1 MNLVFKVKYG
11 INVIDLPLPSGDII
25 KSQFTAKYGKNKIIF
40 ATKPRIEVEFFLKY
54 GENSVDVVVTENV
67 IKAFQD
73 TRLTN
78 LWKNKV
84 TIFNDIQ
91 KNAVEERHFD
101 RFVIEKCN
109 IQGGIVSKADG
120 TIENIVNAVTVISRD
135 VDRYKTPLEYAKL
148 PVDIREDFYTAQV
161 GSFIVLSEVDDI
173 VTTSREF
180 AELQEKYK
188 DNGIVVRSVSA
199 NIHRMS
205 VDNVTIT
212 NVG

>member
-1 MNLVFKVKYG
+1 MKVKFKVKYG
-11 INVIDLPLPSGDII
+11 ENVIDIPIPEQ
-25 KSQFTAKYGKNKIIF
+25 SQQRPTFDKGGMA
-40 ATKPRIEVEFFLKY
+40 
-54 GENSVDVVVTENV
+54 D
-67 IKAFQD
+67 
-73 TRLTN
+73 
-78 LWKNKV
+78 LWKHKV
-84 TIFNDIQ
+84 TIYNDTP

-101 RFVIEKCN
+101 RFVIDLCN

-120 TIENIVNAVTVISRD
+120 TIENIVNAVTVISKD
-135 VDRYKTPLEYAKL
+135 VDRYKIPLEYAKL
-148 PVDIREDFYTAQV
+148 PVDIREEFYTVQV
-161 GSFIVLSEVDDI
+161 GDFIVLSEVDDI

-199 NIHRMS
+199 NIHGMS

>member
-1 MNLVFKVKYG
+1 MKIGFNVKYG
-11 INVIDLPLPSGDII
+11 FNEIEIPITEKTRPSFQSDGFADLWEG
-25 KSQFTAKYGKNKIIF
+25 
-40 ATKPRIEVEFFLKY
+40 
-54 GENSVDVVVTENV
+54 
-67 IKAFQD
+67 
-73 TRLTN
+73 
-78 LWKNKV
+78 KV
-84 TIFNDIQ
+84 TIYNDIS

-101 RFVIEKCN
+101 RFVVERCN
-109 IQGGIVSKADG
+109 IQGGIVSRADG
-120 TIENIVNAVTVISRD
+120 TIENIVNAVTVISKD

-148 PVDIREDFYTAQV
+148 PVDVREDFYTVQV
-161 GSFIVLSEVDDI
+161 GDFIVLSDVDDV

-199 NIHRMS
+199 NIHGMS

>member
-1 MNLVFKVKYG
+1 MKVKFKVKYG
-11 INVIDLPLPSGDII
+11 ENEIDIPIPE
-25 KSQFTAKYGKNKIIF
+25 KSQRPTFDKGGMT
-40 ATKPRIEVEFFLKY
+40 
-54 GENSVDVVVTENV
+54 D
-67 IKAFQD
+67 
-73 TRLTN
+73 
-78 LWKNKV
+78 LWKHKV
-84 TIFNDIQ
+84 TIYNDIP

-101 RFVIEKCN
+101 RFVIDLCN

-120 TIENIVNAVTVISRD
+120 TIENIVNAVTVISKD

-148 PVDIREDFYTAQV
+148 PVDIREEYYTVQV
-161 GSFIVLSEVDDI
+161 GDFVVLSEVDDI

-199 NIHRMS
+199 NIHGMS